1 MAAIVQITDIRSQPQ
16 SVNAQ
21 EQAQWSRE
29 HIARHA
35 ELEFDAYIE
44 ELRRTADVA
53 KNPKAFE

>member
-1 MAAIVQITDIRSQPQ
+1 VQVTDLRSQPQ
-16 SVNAQ
+16 AANAT

-35 ELEFDAYIE
+35 AAEFDAYVE

-53 KNPKAFE
+53 KNPKAFAE